1 MKKGPTGTAAIGEI
15 LKGLGQLV
23 EKLGEIDKVGD
34 PLNKSNS
41 QHHSGSLRGSDGKTR
56 GVFGVQ
62 VKVGLGGKEIEIEP
76 FGNVKPG
83 FDDVE
88 AMVHETR
95 EPVCDVFEEE
105 AELLIVAEMPGVAAE
120 DVKLL
125 LEGDLLSIRAERRD
139 RKYSKELQLPRVVA
153 IEKAKISANNG
164 VVEIRCPL

>member
-34 PLNKSNS
+34 SL
-41 QHHSGSLRGSDGKTR
+41 HHSGTLRGSDGKTR
-56 GVFGVQ
+56 GIFGVQ
-62 VKVGLGGKEIEIEP
+62 VKVGLGGREIELEP
-76 FGNVKPG
+76 FGNIKPG
-83 FDDVE
+83 VDDVE

-95 EPVCDVFEEE
+95 EPVCDVFEEQ
-105 AELLIVAEMPGVAAE
+105 AELLIIAEMPGVAAE
-120 DVKLL
+120 DVKLIL
-125 LEGDLLSIRAERRD
+125 DGDLLSIRAERRD
-139 RKYSKELQLPRVVA
+139 RKYAKELQLPRVVA